1 MLCVPDVHSG
11 SIPTSQKNKEFSK
24 SNGWPDGSRAVDT
37 YGSLKFF
44 NKDW

>member
-11 SIPTSQKNKEFSK
+11 SIPTSQQNKEFSK

-37 YGSLKFF
+37 YDSLKFF